1 MLEQLS
7 VLFIEW
13 QQKKCGRH
21 ECNARDYGKGCERL
35 THCFWLFF
43 PEMELNVKFLV
54 HWYFWS

>member
-21 ECNARDYGKGCERL
+21 YCNGKGHERL
-35 THCFWLFF
+35 IHCFRLFF
-43 PEMELNVKFLV
+43 PEMEFNVNFLT